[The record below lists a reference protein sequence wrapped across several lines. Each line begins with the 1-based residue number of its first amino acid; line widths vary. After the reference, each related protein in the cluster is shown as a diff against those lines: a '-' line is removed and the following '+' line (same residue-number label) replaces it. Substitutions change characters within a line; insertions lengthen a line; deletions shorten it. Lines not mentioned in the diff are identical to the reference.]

1 MTISYY
7 VGINVFVNPR
17 QWRPA
22 MRFMMLM
29 IPNMKDGNRMPSPE
43 RVAAMAKFNEPMTK
57 AGGRQHD

>member
-1 MTISYY
+1 
-7 VGINVFVNPR
+7 
-17 QWRPA
+17 